1 VGNPHAGFDE
11 AGAGN
16 VTMGAGLRPRTKV
29 LDEPPDPKVRAPV
42 LDPTCEGVGVKF
54 PRATRPLIHTFDPSI
69 FTPRYG
75 SSVSNRKV
83 GIKVC
88 NVNFEETSANF
99 KYQR

>member
-42 LDPTCEGVGVKF
+42 LDPTCEGSSQEPSLAWCAVTITAKRRQGGDRPE
-54 PRATRPLIHTFDPSI
+54 PR
-69 FTPRYG
+69 G
-75 SSVSNRKV
+75 
-83 GIKVC
+83 
-88 NVNFEETSANF
+88 EEDN
-99 KYQR
+99 